1 MYIPTMMKLLRNI
14 TVLIF
19 LTILPLAA
27 YAVTDKEMEEARV
40 IAAKL
45 YLRWSNDASGYLDDV
60 NATSMSD
67 LQSKLKAKEKEN
79 LKAFNSVRTPA
90 DYKSWD
96 KQKFVEYW
104 GKTFFTSPGL
114 SADGKRAKD
123 RVRKQVEKIKV
134 SAPVKEEPKNAPT
147 ALPAQEAPAAEA
159 PGEAQPESGPEALPS
174 AEVAVEEQERI
185 LADQNAIE
193 QDREEAVASTPRN
206 SGTWIYVVI
215 LIVLV
220 AIVIGLMVFAARI
233 MKKQPESKEGG
244 EMPDSHSADELRR
257 DFSKAMQKKNDEL
270 RDVTDKLTASEES
283 NSRLKVEIA
292 SLRKEIN
299 RLESELSS
307 AREESAV
314 LRSNAA
320 SRQAAPEIT
329 ETAAPR
335 QTVAERPLR
344 QEAEPAKVLNTIYL
358 GRANGRGLFVRGDR
372 RPSPGNT
379 IYRLDTRDGL
389 VGTFRIADDAAA
401 VDLAFSDPATFLAGG
416 CTGNFEDAATAE
428 RIVTENSGTAIFEGN
443 CWKVLRK
450 SRIRFE

>member
-1 MYIPTMMKLLRNI
+1 MMKLLRNI
-14 TVLIF
+14 IVLLFIS
-19 LTILPLAA
+19 IIPASA

-60 NATSMSD
+60 KVSTMSD

-79 LKAFNSVRTPA
+79 LKAFSAVKAPA

-96 KQKFVEYW
+96 KKKLVEYW

-123 RVRKQVEKIKV
+123 RVRKQVEKMNV
-134 SAPVKEEPKNAPT
+134 SAPVKEEPQAAAPVEKPVET
-147 ALPAQEAPAAEA
+147 AV
-159 PGEAQPESGPEALPS
+159 AQPGQPETPAEPVPS
-174 AEVAVEEQERI
+174 AEEAVEEQEQI
-185 LADQNAIE
+185 LADQNAME
-193 QDREEAVASTPRN
+193 QDRQEAETQSHRSN
-206 SGTWIYVVI
+206 GTWIYVII
-215 LIVLV
+215 LIILV

-233 MKKQPESKEGG
+233 MKKQPESQAGG
-244 EMPDSHSADELRR
+244 ESGDSHSTEELRR

-270 RDVTDKLTASEES
+270 RDVTDKLAASEES
-283 NSRLKVEIA
+283 NSRLKIEISA
-292 SLRKEIN
+292 LRKEISG
-299 RLESELSS
+299 LESELNA
-307 AREESAV
+307 AREETAM

-320 SRQAAPEIT
+320 SRQAVAEHT
-329 ETAAPR
+329 ETAAVR
-335 QTVAERPLR
+335 QAPVVERPSR

-401 VDLAFSDPATFLAGG
+401 VDLAFSDPATYLAGG

-428 RIVTENSGTAIFEGN
+428 KIVTENSGTAIFEGN

>member
-1 MYIPTMMKLLRNI
+1 MMKLLRNI
-14 TVLIF
+14 IVLLFIS
-19 LTILPLAA
+19 ILPVSA
-27 YAVTDKEMEEARV
+27 YAVSDKEMEEARV

-60 NATSMSD
+60 KATSMSD

-79 LKAFNSVRTPA
+79 LKAFNSVKTPS

-96 KQKFVEYW
+96 KKKFVEYW
-104 GKTFFTSPGL
+104 GKTFFASPGL

-123 RVRKQVEKIKV
+123 RVRKQVEKMNV
-134 SAPVKEEPKNAPT
+134 SAPVKEEPQSA
-147 ALPAQEAPAAEA
+147 APAEKPVEA
-159 PGEAQPESGPEALPS
+159 TPEQSAQPAQPEAAAEQVPS
-174 AEVAVEEQERI
+174 AEAAVEEQEQI
-185 LADQNAIE
+185 LADQNAME
-193 QDREEAVASTPRN
+193 QDRQDAETQSHRT
-206 SGTWIYVVI
+206 SGTWIYVII
-215 LIVLV
+215 LIILV

-233 MKKQPESKEGG
+233 MKKQPESREGG
-244 EMPDSHSADELRR
+244 EISDAGSTDELRR

-270 RDVTDKLTASEES
+270 RGVTEKLTAAEES
-283 NSRLKVEIA
+283 NERLKIEI
-292 SLRKEIN
+292 STLRKEIS
-299 RLESELSS
+299 RLESELGS
-307 AREESAV
+307 AREESAK

-320 SRQAAPEIT
+320 SRQPAPEPA
-329 ETAAPR
+329 ESVAVR
-335 QTVAERPLR
+335 QTVAERPAR

-401 VDLAFSDPATFLAGG
+401 VDLAFSDPATYLAGG

-428 RIVTENSGTAIFEGN
+428 KIVTENSGTAIFEGN